1 MSATTKHHPY
11 ALRIP
16 AQEAK
21 ELAKA
26 QKVSGQSINQLIML
40 CVRKALPEVLAN
52 FSTSQRVTNVPPL
65 PVKELRRIYSGKD
78 ELAGISAT
86 QLAEFQSQEA
96 PE

>member
-1 MSATTKHHPY
+1 MSAAKKHHAY

-26 QKVSGQSINQLIML
+26 QKLSGQSINRLIML

-52 FSTSQRVTNVPPL
+52 FSASQRVTNVPPL
-65 PVKELRRIYSGKD
+65 SVTELRRIYSGQD
-78 ELAGISAT
+78 ELAGVSAT

>member
-1 MSATTKHHPY
+1 MSATPKHHPY

-16 AQEAK
+16 APDAK

-26 QKVSGQSINQLIML
+26 HKSSGQSINQLIML

-52 FSTSQRVTNVPPL
+52 FSPNRRVTNVPPL
-65 PVKELRRIYSGKD
+65 PVKELRRIYSSKD
-78 ELAGISAT
+78 ELAGVSAK
-86 QLAEFQSQEA
+86 QLAAFQSQEV